1 MKKELVVYFS
11 ATGTTAR
18 VAKLLSEAA
27 GADLYEIKPAV
38 PYTRADLNWNNSH
51 SRSSLEMN
59 DPASR
64 PELAGARP
72 DVSAYEQIYLGFPIW
87 WYTAPRLISTFLES
101 CELGGKT
108 IILFATSGGSGL
120 GGVARDLAP
129 CCPGADIRDGRLL
142 NGRQSVNDLKNW
154 ISKL

>member
-1 MKKELVVYFS
+1 M
-11 ATGTTAR
+11 
-18 VAKLLSEAA
+18 AKLLSEAA

-64 PELAGARP
+64 PELAGAMP

-87 WYTAPRLISTFLES
+87 WYVEPRIVDTFLD
-101 CELGGKT
+101 T
-108 IILFATSGGSGL
+108 PFSGDERH
-120 GGVARDLAP
+120 VRRIAKIAQ
-129 CCPGADIRDGRLL
+129 IE
-142 NGRQSVNDLKNW
+142 NEQ
-154 ISKL
+154 

>member
-1 MKKELVVYFS
+1 MKKELVAYFS

-64 PELAGARP
+64 PELA
-72 DVSAYEQIYLGFPIW
+72 
-87 WYTAPRLISTFLES
+87 
-101 CELGGKT
+101 
-108 IILFATSGGSGL
+108 
-120 GGVARDLAP
+120 
-129 CCPGADIRDGRLL
+129 
-142 NGRQSVNDLKNW
+142 
-154 ISKL
+154 

>member
-1 MKKELVVYFS
+1 MKKELVAYFS

-64 PELAGARP
+64 PELAGAMP
-72 DVSAYEQIYLGFPIW
+72 DVSAYEQIYLGFP
-87 WYTAPRLISTFLES
+87 
-101 CELGGKT
+101 
-108 IILFATSGGSGL
+108 SGGTLRQGL
-120 GGVARDLAP
+120 SAPSWKAASSAARP
-129 CCPGADIRDGRLL
+129 
-142 NGRQSVNDLKNW
+142 
-154 ISKL
+154 